1 MKTDLTKAINHLN
14 EGQYTC
20 VLCRDDIMYT
30 STERGVKPLLDWLDS
45 DTDVKGFSAA
55 DKVVGNG
62 AAFLYVLLGVKEVYA
77 HVMSEAASDTLAEN
91 GIRFQCDISVKN
103 IINRAGTGKC
113 PMEEAVSGMSEPGEA
128 LEAIRKRLAE
138 MKSNSI

>member
-1 MKTDLTKAINHLN
+1 MKTDLTKAINNLN
-14 EGQYTC
+14 ERQYTC

-77 HVMSEAASDTLAEN
+77 HVMSEAASGTLAEN

-103 IINRAGTGKC
+103 IINRAGTGNC
-113 PMEEAVSGMSEPGEA
+113 PMEEAVSGLSEPGEA

-138 MKSNSI
+138 MKSNNV